1 MRLFRLFPAPA
12 RASSS
17 WISPSSNSIQ
27 AINANG
33 TISNAEAFA
42 LHRRLRLLD
51 HRELYDP
58 NVLARVEVGRGMGAA
73 DYLDLMQARTRLIE
87 AAAARIWPYDA
98 LMAPTVP
105 ILAPRLDALAQPLEF
120 ARLNGLTLRNTS
132 VVNLIDGCAV
142 TLPLEASSLAI
153 GLMLIGPTTGD
164 ARLLAI
170 AEAAEPVLRRSV

>member
-1 MRLFRLFPAPA
+1 
-12 RASSS
+12 
-17 WISPSSNSIQ
+17 
-27 AINANG
+27 
-33 TISNAEAFA
+33 
-42 LHRRLRLLD
+42 
-51 HRELYDP
+51 
-58 NVLARVEVGRGMGAA
+58 
-73 DYLDLMQARTRLIE
+73 
-87 AAAARIWPYDA
+87 
-98 LMAPTVP
+98 MAPTVP